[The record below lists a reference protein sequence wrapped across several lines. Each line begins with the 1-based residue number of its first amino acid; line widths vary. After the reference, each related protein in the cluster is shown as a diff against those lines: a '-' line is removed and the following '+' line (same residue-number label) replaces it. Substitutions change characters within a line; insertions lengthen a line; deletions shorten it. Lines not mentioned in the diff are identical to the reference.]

1 MEKKYY
7 DVSKVVLGKSGR
19 VELNEAEL
27 AELEKKNLTD
37 SVAGG
42 QLWTS
47 PEVDPTFGINWF
59 SCDGSTN
66 AGENC
71 TNGWSCEGSS
81 NVDHCKNVWDC
92 DAGSNQ
98 QECSNSRSCTP

>member
-42 QLWTS
+42 QYLS
-47 PEVDPTFGINWF
+47 QFQPIGINWF
-59 SCDGSTN
+59 RCNESKN

-71 TNGWSCEGSS
+71 TNGWSCRRSS
-81 NVDHCKNVWDC
+81 NVDHCKNVKNC
-92 DAGSNQ
+92 DGGKNSQ
-98 QECSNSRSCTP
+98 VCSK